1 MSWARL
7 EERKAS
13 LQKEYDE
20 IISRLWEEYELTR
33 REAEEVAAPIEDVGQ
48 SQKRLNEL
56 KGKIKALGTVNVAAV
71 EEYKEVSERYAF
83 MNAQVADV
91 EQSRDERSA

>member
-1 MSWARL
+1 MARL

-33 REAEEVAAPIEDVGQ
+33 REAEEIAGPIDDEGQ
-48 SQKRLNEL
+48 AQKRLNEL
-56 KGKIKALGTVNVAAV
+56 KGKIKSLGIRQCSGCGRVQ
-71 EEYKEVSERYAF
+71 RG
-83 MNAQVADV
+83 
-91 EQSRDERSA
+91 